1 MSLSPKKI
9 RAAEL
14 LSKGHS
20 HDAVGD
26 AVGVSRRTILRWLKQ
41 EDFKNLSYGLVG
53 RAVQSPQPA
62 QRERERRQQRLLT
75 PQDLIQD
82 ALSAVQSILVDPEVR
97 VCDRL
102 KAAALVGQ
110 WAGLE
115 VEKNKMAEMQ
125 AVQVL
130 IESNWVP
137 SEVLDTLIDG
147 SAEMEERVRNAFL
160 GCFHD
165 GNKKSLPQENPR
177 KGTAD
182 EFDDDFDDDL

>member
-1 MSLSPKKI
+1 MGLTPPQIK
-9 RAAEL
+9 AAEL
-14 LSKGHS
+14 LAKGHS
-20 HDAVGD
+20 QQATGE
-26 AVGVSRRTILRWLKQ
+26 AVGVTRRTILRWLKNP
-41 EDFKNLSYGLVG
+41 DFKNLSYGLVG
-53 RAVQSPQPA
+53 RSVQPPQSVQPQRSP
-62 QRERERRQQRLLT
+62 ERRQQPSGLT

-82 ALSAVQSILVDPEVR
+82 ALSAVQSILIDPEVR

-125 AVQVL
+125 ALQIL

-182 EFDDDFDDDL
+182 EFDDDL